1 MVKGNIKSVF
11 ADPNSIILTESVAKA
26 LFGDQDPMNKII
38 RIDNQYNIKV
48 TGVMKDVPANSTL
61 QFSYLLP
68 YSFKEQPTRHK
79 KGAYRL
85 GKLFVP
91 RICGTEARREC
102 CGL

>member
-1 MVKGNIKSVF
+1 MPTPI
-11 ADPNSIILTESVAKA
+11 PIILTESVAKA

-68 YSFKEQPTRHK
+68 YSFKEATNPAEKRERTDWVNYSYP
-79 KGAYRL
+79 G
-85 GKLFVP
+85 
-91 RICGTEARREC
+91 ICGALKQ
-102 CGL
+102 GANVAVPLKAK